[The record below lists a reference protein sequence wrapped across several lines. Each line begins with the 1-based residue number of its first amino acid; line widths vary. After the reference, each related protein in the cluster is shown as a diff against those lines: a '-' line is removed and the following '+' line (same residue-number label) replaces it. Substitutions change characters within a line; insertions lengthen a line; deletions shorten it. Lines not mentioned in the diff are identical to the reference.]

1 MLPSLPICTY
11 SISHK
16 HVATIY
22 LYSQHLYLPSHKY
35 VANVSIYSEPAIQ
48 SQTAYSI
55 NHKHVASIY
64 LYSQHLYLISHKYVA
79 NFYLY
84 LEPAIQ
90 LPTVTLDLRYSHLIQ
105 WTRKYIFKMHT
116 LFYFIV
122 FCVQSIRSGYKS
134 KTDAKVW
141 AAEALEME
149 HNIFDSIQ
157 TVSKQYSKKFRNS
170 LTIDTPS
177 KHDQNHSIPP
187 HFNSFILNLA
197 LLNQLYLLSFI
208 YLVLGLFIVSSIHR
222 HCRYSIG
229 ISNDTQQE
237 YNWLCIST
245 SSWVL
250 LTKHMPCI

>member
-141 AAEALEME
+141 AAEALEIE

-157 TVSKQYSKKFRNS
+157 TVFKQYPNSIKKKS
-170 LTIDTPS
+170 E
-177 KHDQNHSIPP
+177 
-187 HFNSFILNLA
+187 IL
-197 LLNQLYLLSFI
+197 
-208 YLVLGLFIVSSIHR
+208 
-222 HCRYSIG
+222 
-229 ISNDTQQE
+229 
-237 YNWLCIST
+237 
-245 SSWVL
+245 
-250 LTKHMPCI
+250 